1 MNLNLM
7 VGHRPFEEFLHLK
20 FFRNRINHEI
30 EIRFFAQQFLPSNT
44 ISTIPK
50 PIEFQSINKTENYKK
65 PVSAKQIVHW
75 TFIDNSEQKI
85 LKNLNKLLIS
95 FQLRKLTFCGKANKF
110 QGFLAVCDDSCVAIA
125 IQIFRFWDFGPH
137 AIFRVILVLL
147 LVKLRS
153 MNLNDFLWCCEY
165 FNWVFDERLFLEWRQ
180 FGWVRTT

>member
-1 MNLNLM
+1 M

-75 TFIDNSEQKI
+75 TFIDNSEQKFLNLKQIIDQFPTKKIDI
-85 LKNLNKLLIS
+85 L
-95 FQLRKLTFCGKANKF
+95 
-110 QGFLAVCDDSCVAIA
+110 
-125 IQIFRFWDFGPH
+125 
-137 AIFRVILVLL
+137 
-147 LVKLRS
+147 
-153 MNLNDFLWCCEY
+153 
-165 FNWVFDERLFLEWRQ
+165 RQ
-180 FGWVRTT
+180 SQ